1 MQLRSSGTTRQQV
14 SVLLVF
20 FGFTSSYLVPVFP
33 AAKIPLPLLFCR
45 PAVQD
50 KTPGD
55 CGALIIL
62 VFLVLPQRHALSAN
76 AVPARYRLYMYE

>member
-14 SVLLVF
+14 SVLLF
-20 FGFTSSYLVPVFP
+20 FSGSLRLILCRFFLRRRYRCPYYF
-33 AAKIPLPLLFCR
+33 AGRQCKIKL
-45 PAVQD
+45 
-50 KTPGD
+50 PGD

>member
-50 KTPGD
+50 KTSGRLRCPD
-55 CGALIIL
+55 YSCVSCIVSGA
-62 VFLVLPQRHALSAN
+62 RAL
-76 AVPARYRLYMYE
+76 RRMLYRPDYE